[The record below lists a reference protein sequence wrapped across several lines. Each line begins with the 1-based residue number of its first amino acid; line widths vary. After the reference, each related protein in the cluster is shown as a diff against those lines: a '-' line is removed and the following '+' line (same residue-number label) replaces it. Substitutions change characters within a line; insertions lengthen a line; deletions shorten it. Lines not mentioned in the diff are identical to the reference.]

1 MPFIHNYCWKPILGI
16 LIVCGVLTQG
26 AKFVLADIIPDN
38 TLRTQSK
45 TDIQNNV
52 TNITG
57 GTQAGNNLF
66 HSFQEFSVPS
76 NGTAFF
82 DNSSNIKN
90 IINRI
95 TGNSISNID
104 GLIKANGTANLFLIN
119 PNGIVFGENASLDIG
134 GSFLATSA
142 DSMKFS
148 DGTEF
153 SAVNPQES
161 PLLTVNVPLGLQ
173 YGNGGDIQLQGSN
186 LQVNSGKTL
195 ALVGG
200 NLTIDKGELLAESG
214 RIELGG
220 LTGSGTVT
228 LNTDASGDNFSLTY
242 PLGIQR
248 GDLSIIGA
256 AARVASDGGGS
267 IGVNARNIDIS
278 EVGVLVGGFAQGL
291 GEVDAVA
298 GDINVNAT
306 DNITLRGGSVI
317 ATYINPEATGNAGDI
332 NVEAGSLN
340 LLSGSQLFS
349 STAGEG
355 NSGNINVNIRNSIV
369 FDSAGNAGSGIIN
382 SVDKEAV
389 GNAGDIT
396 ITTGSLNLRNGAQ
409 ILSSTAGKG
418 NSGNI
423 NVNAQESVV
432 FDSAG
437 NSDNASGIIN
447 SVAATGVGNAGNV
460 LITTGDLS
468 ITNGAQLN
476 LSTNGKGNTGNLTI
490 NARDTVSADGAN
502 VDVSSIFTSVGE
514 EGIGQAGEITLTTG
528 SLNLLNGSQIL
539 SSTAGEG
546 NSGNINVNAQGSIV
560 FDSAG
565 GGTSGIINSVD
576 TTGVGNAGDITLTT
590 GSLNLLNGSQ
600 ILSST
605 AGKGNSGNINVNA
618 QESVVF
624 DSAGNSENAS
634 GIINSVDTTGVGNA
648 GDVTL
653 TTGALSITNG
663 AQINIQSKNQDSGGN
678 VYINARDTISLDGTS
693 QNGESSGI
701 FASVEE
707 NAVGN
712 AGNINIETGSLSVST
727 GAGLFALTKGEG
739 AAGNVDINARDT
751 ISFDGTSQ
759 NGESSGI
766 FASVEEN
773 AVGNAG
779 DINIETGS
787 LSVSGGA
794 GLFAQTEG
802 KGSSGNVY
810 INARDTISLDGTSQN
825 TGASGIFAS
834 VDKNAEGN
842 AGDINIETG
851 SLSVSTG
858 AGLFAL
864 TKGNGDGGNVYI
876 NARDTI
882 SLDGTS
888 QNGES
893 SGIFAS
899 VEENAVGNAGDIN
912 IETESLSV
920 SRGAGLFALT
930 KGEGAGGNVYVN
942 ARDTISLDGT
952 NQNGESSGIFA
963 SVDKNAEGNAG
974 DINIE
979 TGSLSVSTGAG
990 LFALTKGNGD
1000 GGNVYINARDTIS
1013 LDGTSQNG
1021 KSSGIFASV
1030 DEDAVG
1036 NAGDINIETES
1047 LSVSRGAGLFALTKG
1062 NGAAGNIIID
1072 ANSIGLNRGT
1082 LRSDTVEE
1090 EGNINLRAT
1099 DLILRNGS
1107 NITTNATG
1115 ENAIGGNIDINTGV
1129 LAGFE
1134 NSDITANS
1142 VDSRGGNV
1150 RINTQ
1155 GIFGIKFLDVGS
1167 LLTSDITATGAN
1179 SELNGNVEITTPDID
1194 PTDGLIELPGNLVDA
1209 SNQISKACTPGSQEF
1224 NNEFLVTGRGGLP
1237 MNPTQPLQETST
1249 LSAWVKLKPRSQNS
1263 ASTTIKPPSTN
1274 SNSNKN
1280 KFKKTNQIVE
1290 ATGWIVDKDGNIEF
1304 VAQAN
1309 QINPQN
1315 TKQTPTC
1322 SVSR

>member
-1 MPFIHNYCWKPILGI
+1 MPSIQTYYCSSILGI
-16 LIVCGVLTQG
+16 FIVCGMLTQG
-26 AKFVLADIIPDN
+26 AKFALADIIPDN
-38 TLRTQSK
+38 TLPIQSK

-52 TNITG
+52 TNISG
-57 GTQAGNNLF
+57 GTQAGSNLL
-66 HSFQEFSVPS
+66 HSFQEFSVP
-76 NGTAFF
+76 NGSEAFF
-82 DNSSNIKN
+82 NNGADIQNILT
-90 IINRI
+90 RV

-104 GLIKANGTANLFLIN
+104 GLIKANGSANLFLMN

-142 DSMKFS
+142 ESMIFS
-148 DGTEF
+148 NGSIF
-153 SAVNPQES
+153 SAKNPDNK
-161 PLLTVNVPLGLQ
+161 PLLTINLPIGLQ
-173 YGNGGDIQLQGSN
+173 YGNGGDIKLEGST
-186 LQVNSGKTL
+186 LEVKSGKTL

-200 NLTIDKGELLAESG
+200 NLTIDKGELDKEQLLAESG

-256 AARVASDGGGS
+256 VARVASDGGGS

-278 EVGVLVGGFAQGL
+278 EVGVLVGGFAKGL
-291 GEVDAVA
+291 GAVDAVA

-306 DNITLRGGSVI
+306 DNITLSGGSVI

-332 NVEAGSLN
+332 NVEAGSLT

-355 NSGNINVNIRNSIV
+355 NSGNINVNIRDRIV

-382 SVDKEAV
+382 SVAATGV

-396 ITTGSLNLRNGAQ
+396 ITTDSLNLLNRAQ
-409 ILSSTAGKG
+409 IFSSTAGKG

-437 NSDNASGIIN
+437 GGTSGIIN
-447 SVAATGVGNAGNV
+447 SVDTTGVGNAGNV
-460 LITTGDLS
+460 LITTGSLS
-468 ITNGAQLN
+468 INNGAQLN
-476 LSTNGKGNTGNLTI
+476 LSTKGNGSTGNLTI

-502 VDVSSIFTSVGE
+502 VDDVSSILNSVDE
-514 EGIGQAGEITLTTG
+514 SGIGQAGDITITTG
-528 SLNLLNGSQIL
+528 SLNLLNGAQIL

-546 NSGNINVNAQGSIV
+546 NSGNINVNAQESAV

-565 GGTSGIINSVD
+565 GGTSGIINSVT
-576 TTGVGNAGDITLTT
+576 TTGVGNAGDITITT
-590 GSLNLLNGSQ
+590 GSLNLLNGAQ
-600 ILSST
+600 IFSST

-624 DSAGNSENAS
+624 DSAGGGTSGIINSVDTTGVGNAGNVLITTGSLSITNGAQLNLSTNGNGSTGNLTINASDTVSADGTFGISNIFNSVLASGIGQAGDITITTGSLNLLNGAQILSSTAGKGNSGNINVNAQQSVVFDSAGNAKNAS
-634 GIINSVDTTGVGNA
+634 GIINSVAATGVGNA

-663 AQINIQSKNQDSGGN
+663 AQINVQSKSQDSGGN
-678 VYINARDTISLDGTS
+678 VYVNARDTISLDGTS
-693 QNGESSGI
+693 QK
-701 FASVEE
+701 
-707 NAVGN
+707 
-712 AGNINIETGSLSVST
+712 
-727 GAGLFALTKGEG
+727 GA
-739 AAGNVDINARDT
+739 
-751 ISFDGTSQ
+751 
-759 NGESSGI
+759 SGI

-794 GLFAQTEG
+794 GLFALT
-802 KGSSGNVY
+802 KGNGDGGNVY
-810 INARDTISLDGTSQN
+810 VNARDTISLDGTSQK
-825 TGASGIFAS
+825 GASGIFAS
-834 VDKNAEGN
+834 VDEEAVGN

-851 SLSVSTG
+851 SLSVSGG

-864 TKGNGDGGNVYI
+864 TKGNGDGGNVYVNARDTISLDGTSQEGASGIFASVDKEAVGNAGDINIETGSLFVSGGAGLFALTTGNGDGGNVYI

-882 SLDGTS
+882 SLDGTN
-888 QNGES
+888 QQGES

-899 VEENAVGNAGDIN
+899 VDENAVGNAGDIN
-912 IETESLSV
+912 IETGSLSV

-930 KGEGAGGNVYVN
+930 KGE
-942 ARDTISLDGT
+942 
-952 NQNGESSGIFA
+952 
-963 SVDKNAEGNAG
+963 
-974 DINIE
+974 
-979 TGSLSVSTGAG
+979 
-990 LFALTKGNGD
+990 
-1000 GGNVYINARDTIS
+1000 
-1013 LDGTSQNG
+1013 
-1021 KSSGIFASV
+1021 
-1030 DEDAVG
+1030 
-1036 NAGDINIETES
+1036 
-1047 LSVSRGAGLFALTKG
+1047 
-1062 NGAAGNIIID
+1062 GAAGNIIID

-1099 DLILRNGS
+1099 DLILRNES

-1224 NNEFLVTGRGGLP
+1224 NNEFVVTGRGGLP

-1249 LSAWVKLKPRSQNS
+1249 LSAWVKLKPQSENS
-1263 ASTTIKPPSTN
+1263 ASTRIKPSATVA
-1274 SNSNKN
+1274 SNHKVNIN
-1280 KFKKTNQIVE
+1280 NQIVE

-1309 QINPQN
+1309 QINPH
-1315 TKQTPTC
+1315 TKQTPASC
-1322 SVSR
+1322 GVSSSAFH

>member
-1 MPFIHNYCWKPILGI
+1 M
-16 LIVCGVLTQG
+16 LTQG
-26 AKFVLADIIPDN
+26 AKFALADIIPDN
-38 TLRTQSK
+38 TLPIQSK

-52 TNITG
+52 TNISG
-57 GTQAGNNLF
+57 GTQAGSNLL
-66 HSFQEFSVPS
+66 HSFQEFSVP
-76 NGTAFF
+76 NGSEAFF
-82 DNSSNIKN
+82 NNGADIQNILT
-90 IINRI
+90 RV

-104 GLIKANGTANLFLIN
+104 GLIKANGSANLFLMN

-142 DSMKFS
+142 ESMIFS
-148 DGTEF
+148 NGSIF
-153 SAVNPQES
+153 SAKNPDNK
-161 PLLTVNVPLGLQ
+161 PLLTINLPIGLQ
-173 YGNGGDIQLQGSN
+173 YGNGGDIKLEGST
-186 LQVNSGKTL
+186 LEVKSGKTL

-200 NLTIDKGELLAESG
+200 NLTIDKGELDKEQLLAESG

-256 AARVASDGGGS
+256 VARVASDGGGS

-278 EVGVLVGGFAQGL
+278 EVGVLVGGFAKGL
-291 GEVDAVA
+291 GAVDAVA

-306 DNITLRGGSVI
+306 DNITLSGGSVI

-332 NVEAGSLN
+332 NVEAGSLT

-355 NSGNINVNIRNSIV
+355 NSGNINVNIRDRIV

-382 SVDKEAV
+382 SVAATGV

-396 ITTGSLNLRNGAQ
+396 ITTDSLNLLNRAQ
-409 ILSSTAGKG
+409 IFSSTAGKG

-437 NSDNASGIIN
+437 GGTSGIIN
-447 SVAATGVGNAGNV
+447 SVDTTGVGNAGNV
-460 LITTGDLS
+460 LITTGSLS
-468 ITNGAQLN
+468 INNGAQLN
-476 LSTNGKGNTGNLTI
+476 LSTKGNGSTGNLTI

-502 VDVSSIFTSVGE
+502 VDDVSSILNSVDE
-514 EGIGQAGEITLTTG
+514 SGIGQAGDITITTG
-528 SLNLLNGSQIL
+528 SLNLLNGAQIL

-546 NSGNINVNAQGSIV
+546 NSGNINVNAQESAV

-565 GGTSGIINSVD
+565 GGTSGIINSVT
-576 TTGVGNAGDITLTT
+576 TTGVGNAGDITITT
-590 GSLNLLNGSQ
+590 GSLNLLNGAQ
-600 ILSST
+600 IFSST

-624 DSAGNSENAS
+624 DSAGGGTSGIINSVDTTGVGNAGNVLITTGSLSITNGAQLNLSTNGNGSTGNLTINASDTVSADGTFGISNIFNSVLASGIGQAGDITITTGSLNLLNGAQILSSTAGKGNSGNINVNAQQSVVFDSAGNAKNAS
-634 GIINSVDTTGVGNA
+634 GIINSVAATGVGNA

-663 AQINIQSKNQDSGGN
+663 AQINVQSKSQDSGGN
-678 VYINARDTISLDGTS
+678 VYVNARDTISLDGTS
-693 QNGESSGI
+693 QK
-701 FASVEE
+701 
-707 NAVGN
+707 
-712 AGNINIETGSLSVST
+712 
-727 GAGLFALTKGEG
+727 GA
-739 AAGNVDINARDT
+739 
-751 ISFDGTSQ
+751 
-759 NGESSGI
+759 SGI

-794 GLFAQTEG
+794 GLFALT
-802 KGSSGNVY
+802 KGNGDGGNVY
-810 INARDTISLDGTSQN
+810 VNARDTISLDGTSQE
-825 TGASGIFAS
+825 GASGIFAS
-834 VDKNAEGN
+834 VDKEAVGN

-851 SLSVSTG
+851 SLFVSGG

-864 TKGNGDGGNVYI
+864 TTGNGDGGNVYI

-882 SLDGTS
+882 SLDGTN
-888 QNGES
+888 QQGES

-899 VEENAVGNAGDIN
+899 VDENAVGNAGDIN
-912 IETESLSV
+912 IETGSLSV

-930 KGEGAGGNVYVN
+930 KGE
-942 ARDTISLDGT
+942 
-952 NQNGESSGIFA
+952 
-963 SVDKNAEGNAG
+963 
-974 DINIE
+974 
-979 TGSLSVSTGAG
+979 
-990 LFALTKGNGD
+990 
-1000 GGNVYINARDTIS
+1000 
-1013 LDGTSQNG
+1013 
-1021 KSSGIFASV
+1021 
-1030 DEDAVG
+1030 
-1036 NAGDINIETES
+1036 
-1047 LSVSRGAGLFALTKG
+1047 
-1062 NGAAGNIIID
+1062 GAAGNIIID

-1099 DLILRNGS
+1099 DLILRNES

-1224 NNEFLVTGRGGLP
+1224 NNEFVVTGRGGLP

-1249 LSAWVKLKPRSQNS
+1249 LSAWVKLKPQSENS
-1263 ASTTIKPPSTN
+1263 ASTRIKPSATVA
-1274 SNSNKN
+1274 SNHKVNIN
-1280 KFKKTNQIVE
+1280 NQIVE

-1309 QINPQN
+1309 QINPH
-1315 TKQTPTC
+1315 TKQTPASC
-1322 SVSR
+1322 GVSSSAFH